1 MVGNAN
7 IAGEWSV
14 GRVDAWHEAYRLAEV
29 AAESATLD
37 VVDPT
42 DVADPADA
50 VDSNAI
56 ADLVAEAVGPIVG
69 DIIEATVS
77 AAVRA
82 TLRATASVADR

>member
-1 MVGNAN
+1 MVENAN

-14 GRVDAWHEAYRLAEV
+14 GRVDAWHEAYRLAEG

-42 DVADPADA
+42 DV

-69 DIIEATVS
+69 DIIEAAVS